1 MFIGKVIGTLVAT
14 EKDPS
19 LHGVKLMIVQPLDEK
34 GEAKGDPVVATD
46 SIGIGVG
53 ELGFCVN
60 GREATLALPNAFA
73 PVDAGIVG
81 IVDRYDVDLEV
92 LATLHG
98 KQTAIQGG

>member
-19 LHGVKLMIVQPLDEK
+19 LHGIKLMIVQPLDEK
-34 GEAKGDPVVATD
+34 GKPTGDPVVATD
-46 SIGIGVG
+46 GIGIGVG
-53 ELGFCVN
+53 ELGFCVM
-60 GREATLALPNAFA
+60 GREATLALPDPFA

-92 LATLHG
+92 LAELHG
-98 KQTAIQGG
+98 AKSALKGA

>member
-34 GEAKGDPVVATD
+34 GEGKGDPVVATD

-53 ELGFCVN
+53 ELGFCVM
-60 GREATLALPNAFA
+60 GREATLALPVAFA

-92 LATLHG
+92 LAELHG
-98 KQTAIQGG
+98 VQTAAKEG